1 MVLIKYKVALATVQN
16 KKIKIILQEK
26 YFLQIP
32 ISLTLRKMCIYADNE
47 KKYYYNPR
55 DILLHAI
62 VTVIVQLIVRCLC
75 EK

>member
-47 KKYYYNPR
+47 KNYYYNFNHQ
-55 DILLHAI
+55 I
-62 VTVIVQLIVRCLC
+62 
-75 EK
+75 